1 MRVYIQDRIFGS
13 AFASYTMTELLMGF
27 ENTVADKVNGG
38 DYLLGDDF
46 GLSKET
52 TPIIND

>member
-1 MRVYIQDRIFGS
+1 
-13 AFASYTMTELLMGF
+13 MGF
-27 ENTVADKVNGG
+27 ENDVADKINGG

-46 GLSKET
+46 GLSKYT